1 MEHYDLGQVQED
13 KARLNEIKSDHPLD
27 KDEFVRIKAKCLV
40 EQVVRSSRIHHFND
54 EKNLRADRPSMHDM
68 EYGDFDAKLIS
79 WSEDTSEE
87 SKGQSYVEI
96 LRREDAKWDEER
108 KMTEMD
114 YSELLNDVAQE
125 LQEEGK
131 VTCYILTFN
140 ITILSD
146 VDEMWEEEL
155 WELERL
161 EAMNREHMMH
171 KTGDFEDW

>member
-1 MEHYDLGQVQED
+1 MDRNSSLYSDAPASIGFKVRRDIMEHYDLGQVQED
-13 KARLNEIKSDHPLD
+13 KARSNEIKSDHPLD

-40 EQVVRSSRIHHFND
+40 EQAIRSSRIHHFND
-54 EKNLRADRPSMHDM
+54 EKNLLADRPSSVEDM

-87 SKGQSYVEI
+87 SKGQSYVEL

-131 VTCYILTFN
+131 VIFRNMYQSKQHLTHV
-140 ITILSD
+140 IY
-146 VDEMWEEEL
+146 
-155 WELERL
+155 
-161 EAMNREHMMH
+161 
-171 KTGDFEDW
+171 